1 MERDIQIRVAVCDD
15 EAVSRNQISR
25 LVLELFPQAQIGL
38 FEDAQKL
45 LRQAGEPDIIFLDIR
60 MAGLDGMTAAK
71 MLRENGCSAVL
82 IFVTA
87 LEEYVFEAF
96 DVDAF
101 HYLVKPV
108 DPVQLFKV
116 LRRAVKVRQARPEKE
131 LRPGGAQPDMICI
144 KSGGVTRK
152 ILLDEILY
160 IEVFNR
166 KCVLHKVNGTV
177 EFYGR
182 LSALEKHLGE
192 NFFRP
197 HRSYLVHLKYI
208 SKYNAAGI
216 TLEDGTVIL
225 LAKQRYAAFVNRY
238 MQYAG
243 NLKTGKDNIK

>member
-1 MERDIQIRVAVCDD
+1 MERDIQIKIAVCDD
-15 EAVSRNQISR
+15 EAVSRNQIGR
-25 LVLELFPQAQIGL
+25 LVLELLPQAQIGL

-45 LRQAGEPDIIFLDIR
+45 LRQAGEPDIIFMDIR

-71 MLRENGCSAVL
+71 MLRQKGCDAVL

-108 DPVQLFKV
+108 DPVQLFTV
-116 LRRAVKVRQARPEKE
+116 LRRAVNVRQALPEKKQC
-131 LRPGGAQPDMICI
+131 PGGAQPEIICV
-144 KSGGVTRK
+144 KSGGVTQR

-182 LSALEKHLGE
+182 LSALEKRLGDD
-192 NFFRP
+192 FFRP

-216 TLEDGTVIL
+216 TLEDGTVLL

-238 MQYAG
+238 MRYAG
-243 NLKTGKDNIK
+243 NLETTKG